1 MLGRAVR
8 ECHVPRLVVWGSGQ
22 RWVWWLSPAQGQL
35 AGSGMRETPK
45 IVSLATAL
53 AALATPAAAP
63 PIVDSDGNDG
73 PIAVEPQEGSR
84 AEDQVRVERNLELMS
99 FTVHRTADGMLFPQ
113 HSSHSSHS
121 SHASHASHASSSPGF
136 GVPSLPDPG
145 YAPPVYPPPVV
156 APPAAT
162 TAPGP
167 AASGVDI
174 AYIACARAS
183 AGFGVTDISSELVS
197 VYGVAGD
204 DAVSIAKQALASV
217 LGSGQFCDA
226 YKR

>member
-1 MLGRAVR
+1 
-8 ECHVPRLVVWGSGQ
+8 
-22 RWVWWLSPAQGQL
+22 
-35 AGSGMRETPK
+35 MRETPK

-63 PIVDSDGNDG
+63 PVVGAADADDDLV
-73 PIAVEPQEGSR
+73 AAEPREAIR
-84 AEDQVRVERNLELMS
+84 AEARASVQSNLELMS
-99 FTVHRTADGMLFPQ
+99 FTVHQTSDGRLFPQ
-113 HSSHSSHS
+113 HTSHSSHSSHS
-121 SHASHASHASSSPGF
+121 SHASHASSSPGF
-136 GVPSLPDPG
+136 GVPSMPNPV
-145 YAPPVYPPPVV
+145 YAPPVYAPPVV

-174 AYIACARAS
+174 AYIACTRAS

-217 LGSGQFCDA
+217 LGSGHFCDA

>member
-1 MLGRAVR
+1 MQ
-8 ECHVPRLVVWGSGQ
+8 S
-22 RWVWWLSPAQGQL
+22 
-35 AGSGMRETPK
+35 
-45 IVSLATAL
+45 
-53 AALATPAAAP
+53 
-63 PIVDSDGNDG
+63 
-73 PIAVEPQEGSR
+73 
-84 AEDQVRVERNLELMS
+84 NLELMS
-99 FTVHRTADGMLFPQ
+99 FTVHQTADGMLFPQ

-121 SHASHASHASSSPGF
+121 SHASHASSSPGF
-136 GVPSLPDPG
+136 GGPSLPDPV
-145 YAPPVYPPPVV
+145 YAPPVYAPPLYTPPVVAPPVYAPPVV

-167 AASGVDI
+167 AATGVDI
-174 AYIACARAS
+174 AYIACTRAS

-217 LGSGQFCDA
+217 LGSGHFCDA

>member
-1 MLGRAVR
+1 
-8 ECHVPRLVVWGSGQ
+8 
-22 RWVWWLSPAQGQL
+22 
-35 AGSGMRETPK
+35 MRETPK

-63 PIVDSDGNDG
+63 PFIDAADADDDLV
-73 PIAVEPQEGSR
+73 AAEPQEALR
-84 AEDQVRVERNLELMS
+84 ADARARVERNLELMS
-99 FTVHRTADGMLFPQ
+99 FTVHRAADGKLFPQ

-136 GVPSLPDPG
+136 GVPSLPDPI
-145 YAPPVYPPPVV
+145 YPAPVYPPPVV
-156 APPAAT
+156 VPPAAT

-167 AASGVDI
+167 AASAVDI
-174 AYIACARAS
+174 AYIACTRAS

-217 LGSGQFCDA
+217 LGSGHFCDA

>member
-1 MLGRAVR
+1 
-8 ECHVPRLVVWGSGQ
+8 
-22 RWVWWLSPAQGQL
+22 
-35 AGSGMRETPK
+35 MRDTPK

-53 AALATPAAAP
+53 AALATPTAAP
-63 PIVDSDGNDG
+63 MISEAQDSDDNQVASK
-73 PIAVEPQEGSR
+73 PREAIR
-84 AEDQVRVERNLELMS
+84 AEARVAMQSNLELMS
-99 FTVHRTADGMLFPQ
+99 FTVHQTADGMLFPQ

-121 SHASHASHASSSPGF
+121 SHASHASSSPGF
-136 GVPSLPDPG
+136 GGPSLPDPV
-145 YAPPVYPPPVV
+145 YAPPVYAPPLYTPPVVAPPVYAPPVV

-167 AASGVDI
+167 AATGVDI
-174 AYIACARAS
+174 AYIACTRAS

-217 LGSGQFCDA
+217 LGSGHFCDA